1 VLIGLISYP
10 LYLWHYPLLA
20 FGRILDD
27 GHSRLR
33 VRLSLAAL
41 SIALAWLTWRLVER
55 PVQKKIFAFRGS
67 RRLMAQCVSASLAC
81 LAAIAA
87 IGWTTRHVGGYA
99 SRSQAQ
105 LLDDLTRL
113 QKFDGEFPACSGAF
127 ARGRPL
133 SWCYTAM
140 PGEPEIA
147 IFGDSH
153 AYYLFPG
160 FADVYRQR
168 GINVLVIGETACPP
182 LANVRSYPKGS
193 VDQCVAANSLALQL
207 LAASRT
213 VKTVVLAS
221 LGPYYF
227 SGTSFAA
234 DHSGVFDAANWA
246 LEPVDGRRG
255 ETEAATFARGLS
267 DAVSQLEAAGKR
279 VVLFIDVP
287 ELDFR
292 PEACVDVRPIRPSGS
307 RVRTPCGVER
317 SRVVERQSAYRAL
330 IAQVAAAHPKVRVFD
345 SLTVLCDGG
354 LCSAWDGHRLLYRD
368 SHHVSVY
375 GSERLASRFGP
386 WLHATG
392 SD

>member
-1 VLIGLISYP
+1 
-10 LYLWHYPLLA
+10 
-20 FGRILDD
+20 
-27 GHSRLR
+27 
-33 VRLSLAAL
+33 
-41 SIALAWLTWRLVER
+41 
-55 PVQKKIFAFRGS
+55 VQ
-67 RRLMAQCVSASLAC
+67 
-81 LAAIAA
+81 
-87 IGWTTRHVGGYA
+87 GYA

-113 QKFDGEFPACSGAF
+113 QKFDSAFPSCSGAF
-127 ARGRPL
+127 ERGRPL
-133 SWCYTAM
+133 SWCFTAA
-140 PGEPEIA
+140 PGDPEIA

-182 LANVRSYPKGS
+182 LADVRSYPKGS
-193 VDQCVAANSLALQL
+193 VDQCVAANTLALQL
-207 LAASRT
+207 LSASRS

-227 SGTSFAA
+227 SGASFAA
-234 DHSGVFDAANWA
+234 DHKGVFDAANWV
-246 LEPVDGRRG
+246 LEPADGRHDDSA
-255 ETEAATFARGLS
+255 AATFARGLS
-267 DAVSQLEAAGKR
+267 GAVSQLEAAGKR

-292 PEACVDVRPIRPSGS
+292 PEACVEVRPIRPSGS

-317 SRVVERQSAYRAL
+317 SRVIERQAAYRGL
-330 IAQVAAAHPKVRVFD
+330 IAQVAAAHPTVRVFD
-345 SLTVLCDGG
+345 SLKVLCDGD

-375 GSERLASRFGP
+375 GSELLASRFGP
-386 WLHATG
+386 WLHAPGT
-392 SD
+392 D